1 MYFASAKHLTRKSI
15 GSRLFLHVLG
25 SALVGL
31 GSMSFFFYQA
41 LETRAK
47 DEIRGNLST
56 QVKLVEGELSNVQ
69 QSVVDLSAVVQSMRR
84 EGVNDPEAYKK
95 TVFSIFQERTELTQ
109 ALGFGQTPFQ
119 FATDRQWYWP
129 YFFVDQQ
136 MPGQTGRQLPAPY
149 QNLRYADLFK
159 DDHYPK
165 QDYYKQPVALKTNY
179 WMEPYQWNGLTLTT
193 YNVPMFDDRRQVI
206 GVSAL
211 DVNVT
216 ALGKQVKAP
225 VTWGDGY
232 FAVISAKGNLLAY
245 PPDPAKAKALATYQD
260 IPKLKSIWQQIQGKK
275 SGFIQSEG
283 KYWAYERIKGTNWLM
298 LAVVPQSVVL
308 VPVLSITV
316 GGALGAG
323 LILAIVV
330 SLFIRQLNR
339 RLQPILEECNQLAEV
354 NAQRS
359 ERLGQEPGAIAD
371 ENSSAK
377 LSYQNADE
385 LDILTDSFHQMATQL
400 KTSFEDLELR
410 VAERTIELK
419 EAKEVADAAN
429 SAKSEFLANMSHE
442 LRTPL
447 NGILGYAQILK
458 QSQQLSEPE
467 QKGINIIHQCGVHL
481 LTLINDILDLSKIE
495 AQKMELQP
503 TEFHFPSFLEGV
515 VEICQ
520 IKAEQKGVEF
530 IYQLDRSLPAGIKAD
545 EKRLRQI
552 LMNLLSNAI
561 KFTEKGSVTFSVKN
575 QITDEAQSDQ
585 GTIYRI
591 CFRVEDTG
599 VGISQENLGKIFSPF
614 EQVGNVQK
622 QSEGTGL
629 GLAISQKITEMM
641 GGSLNVKSRPDKGS
655 IFWFEIDILESE
667 EWSEVSKKNTDN
679 RIIGIEGRQ
688 QKILVVDDRW
698 ENRSVIVNLLEPI
711 GFEVI
716 EAQDG
721 QEGLD
726 KTFEFEPDLII
737 SDLAMSMMDGHE
749 MIRQL
754 RQIPQFQK
762 TAVIVSSASVFE
774 IDRQKSLDAGAND
787 FLPKPLQSEHLL
799 NSLQQLLEL
808 KWIYETKIEETT
820 SQEAAALII
829 KCSGLVLPSE
839 ADLYLLYDL
848 SRKGLV
854 HNLSQELDRIEQ
866 QNPQLK
872 DFTQEVR
879 LLIKSFQ
886 LKKIRNFLEQYLD
899 RIEPI
904 EEANS
909 VMHCML
915 LKPSL
920 SGATLK

>member
-1 MYFASAKHLTRKSI
+1 MYSASAKHLTRKSI

-56 QVKLVEGELSNVQ
+56 QVKLVEGELSSVQ

-84 EGVNDPEAYKK
+84 EGIEDPEAYKK

-119 FATDRQWYWP
+119 FAADRQWYWP
-129 YFFVDQQ
+129 YFFVDQH

-149 QNLRYADLFK
+149 QKLRYADLFK
-159 DDHYPK
+159 DDHYPN
-165 QDYYKQPVALKTNY
+165 QDYYKQPVAGKTNY

-193 YNVPMFDDRRQVI
+193 YNVPMFDEHRQVI
-206 GVSAL
+206 GISAL

-216 ALGKQVKAP
+216 ALGQQVKAP
-225 VTWGDGY
+225 VTWGGGY

-245 PPDPAKAKALATYQD
+245 PPDPAKAKSLATYKD

-298 LAVVPQSVVL
+298 LAAVPQSVVL

-323 LILAIVV
+323 MILAIVV

-354 NAQRS
+354 NAQRA

-371 ENSSAK
+371 ENSSDR

-410 VAERTIELK
+410 VAERTVELK

-467 QKGINIIHQCGVHL
+467 QKGINIINQCGLHL

-503 TEFHFPSFLEGV
+503 TEFHFPSFLQGV
-515 VEICQ
+515 AEICQ

-575 QITDEAQSDQ
+575 QTTEETQSDK

-591 CFRVEDTG
+591 CFQVEDTG
-599 VGISQENLGKIFSPF
+599 VGISQKNLGKIFSPF

-655 IFWFEIDILESE
+655 IFWFEVDILESS

-679 RIIGIEGRQ
+679 RIIGIEGRK

-698 ENRSVIVNLLEPI
+698 ENRSVIINLLEPI

-737 SDLAMSMMDGHE
+737 SDLAMSIMDGHE

-774 IDRQKSLDAGAND
+774 TDRQKSLDAGAND
-787 FLPKPLQSEHLL
+787 FLPKPLQAEHLL
-799 NSLQQLLEL
+799 NSLQQILEL
-808 KWIYETKIEETT
+808 KWIYETKIKEDT
-820 SQEAAALII
+820 SQEEALTIR
-829 KCSGLVLPSE
+829 CSGLVLPSE

-854 HNLSQELDRIEQ
+854 HNLTQELERLEQ

-909 VMHCML
+909 VTHSML
-915 LKPSL
+915 LNPSL
-920 SGATLK
+920 SGRRP